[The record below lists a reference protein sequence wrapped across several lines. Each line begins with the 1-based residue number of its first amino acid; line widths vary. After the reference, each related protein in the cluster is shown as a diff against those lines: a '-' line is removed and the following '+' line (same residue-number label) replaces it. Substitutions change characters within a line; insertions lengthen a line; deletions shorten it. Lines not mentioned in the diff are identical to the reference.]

1 MDWPN
6 IEDRLE
12 IDPSAFIHTRAYVGG
27 SVSIGPDSSVWP
39 MAVIRGDEGTIAIGA
54 RCNVQD
60 GCVIHADPTFPVVL
74 GDDCTLGHG
83 AVVHGAQ
90 LGEGVLIGMGAI
102 VLNGARIGAGS
113 VVAAGALVP
122 EGMEVPSGVM
132 VVGIPG
138 KIRPL
143 RPEQAERLR
152 LPARNYV
159 ELKNLYQARDAERTA

>member
-1 MDWPN
+1 MEWPD
-6 IEDRLE
+6 ITDRLD
-12 IDPSAFIHTRAYVGG
+12 IHPSAYIHPRAYVGG
-27 SVSIGPDSSVWP
+27 TVTIGADSSVWP
-39 MAVIRGDEGTIAIGA
+39 MAVIRGDEGTIRLGA

-60 GCVIHADPTFPVVL
+60 GCIIHADPEFPVEL

-83 AVVHGAQ
+83 AIVHGAR

-102 VLNGARIGAGS
+102 VLNGASIAGGS
-113 VVAAGALVP
+113 VVAAGAVVP
-122 EGMEVPSGVM
+122 EGMHIPAGSL

-152 LPARNYV
+152 RPAQNYV
-159 ELKNLYQARDAERTA
+159 ALKQLYQARDEG